1 MILLRVTYRLRA
13 HHMAE
18 FERIFEQDITPLIQ
32 SQGLRLQGIWRT
44 LVGDV
49 GEYMELWEFTSLEEF
64 GEAWPRLL
72 SHPRLQEIFQIT
84 GPMVEGEKFT
94 LLEPVCGLSSLSATK
109 PLQS

>member
-18 FERIFEQDITPLIQ
+18 FERIFEQDILPLVQ
-32 SQGLRLQGIWRT
+32 AEGLRFQGIWRT

-49 GEYMELWEFTSLEEF
+49 GEYMELWEFASLEEF
-64 GEAWPRLL
+64 GNEWPQLL
-72 SHPRLQEIFQIT
+72 AHPRLQEIFQLT

-94 LLEPVCGLSSLSATK
+94 LLEPVGGRSSLPPTK
-109 PLQS
+109 PLQP